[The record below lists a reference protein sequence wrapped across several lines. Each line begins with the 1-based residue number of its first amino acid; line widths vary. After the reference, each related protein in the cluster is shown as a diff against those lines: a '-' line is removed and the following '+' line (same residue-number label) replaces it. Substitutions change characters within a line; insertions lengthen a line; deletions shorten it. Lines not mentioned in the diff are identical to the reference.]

1 MSGLRVTRLALQ
13 DVGVIRGHVDLGA
26 FDPQI
31 TLITGA
37 NETGKSTAVEA
48 LRCALF
54 EKHNAGH
61 AGIRALQTHGTNL
74 PPQVWVDFV
83 VGGRRYALHKQ
94 FLKGAMAHLVIDDT
108 EPLVGA
114 DADEALWAC
123 LGSSRPGNRG
133 AKREDMGIWGLLWVS
148 QDEAAAADPGTKI
161 GEETRGALQDVIG
174 RQVGQ
179 IVGGRH
185 GERIR
190 TRARE
195 EARRYWTPTL
205 AQPTGELAAALD
217 RRDRATARVEAIR
230 GALQAVEEEADRS
243 RGLRVEIEELLAV
256 RPALEREVAG
266 ATERAEQVAVLARA
280 AEIAAEKLATAEA
293 RHGESETETVRVTQ

>member
-61 AGIRALQTHGTNL
+61 AGIRDLQTHGTNL
-74 PPQVWVDFV
+74 PPQVWVDFT

-114 DADEALWAC
+114 EADEALWAC
-123 LGSSRPGNRG
+123 LGRPRL
-133 AKREDMGIWGLLWVS
+133 ALCALHSLPQSFTHSLIHSL
-148 QDEAAAADPGTKI
+148 
-161 GEETRGALQDVIG
+161 TRK
-174 RQVGQ
+174 
-179 IVGGRH
+179 H
-185 GERIR
+185 
-190 TRARE
+190 
-195 EARRYWTPTL
+195 
-205 AQPTGELAAALD
+205 
-217 RRDRATARVEAIR
+217 
-230 GALQAVEEEADRS
+230 S
-243 RGLRVEIEELLAV
+243 F
-256 RPALEREVAG
+256 
-266 ATERAEQVAVLARA
+266 
-280 AEIAAEKLATAEA
+280 
-293 RHGESETETVRVTQ
+293 HS

>member
-61 AGIRALQTHGTNL
+61 AGIRDLQTHGTNL
-74 PPQVWVDFV
+74 PPQVWVDFT

-114 DADEALWAC
+114 EADEALWAC

-161 GEETRGALQDVIG
+161 GEETRGALQDV
-174 RQVGQ
+174 
-179 IVGGRH
+179 
-185 GERIR
+185 
-190 TRARE
+190 
-195 EARRYWTPTL
+195 
-205 AQPTGELAAALD
+205 
-217 RRDRATARVEAIR
+217 
-230 GALQAVEEEADRS
+230 
-243 RGLRVEIEELLAV
+243 
-256 RPALEREVAG
+256 
-266 ATERAEQVAVLARA
+266 
-280 AEIAAEKLATAEA
+280 
-293 RHGESETETVRVTQ
+293 